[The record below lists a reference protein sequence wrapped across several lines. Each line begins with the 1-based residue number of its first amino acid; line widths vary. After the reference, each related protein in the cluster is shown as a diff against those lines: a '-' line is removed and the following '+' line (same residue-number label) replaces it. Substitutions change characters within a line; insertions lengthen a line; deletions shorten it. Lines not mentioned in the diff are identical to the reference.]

1 MIINVLE
8 IQLQTVFYPGFSKRN
23 ITSVQTPILE
33 KRILLANKS
42 DKYIMLL
49 AKFGTTAAW
58 YGVADKV
65 NGRARMLVLPLW
77 RRRQKSYEL
86 LYYVFLDMISIPTY
100 HNSFGY

>member
-23 ITSVQTPILE
+23 ITSVQASVLE
-33 KRILLANKS
+33 ERILLADKS
-42 DKYIMLL
+42 DKYIVLL
-49 AKFGTTAAW
+49 ATTAAW

-65 NGRARMLVLPLW
+65 NGRARTLVLPLR

-86 LYYVFLDMISIPTY
+86 LYYVFSDVISIPAY
-100 HNSFGY
+100 RNSFGY